1 MDRDDCLEEA
11 CQVAEKLLRD
21 FPDDDPPPQSH
32 LDWLQREIMKVLH
45 AKCAMQRERDQNTL
59 LRRERK

>member
-1 MDRDDCLEEA
+1 MDGDDCLEEA
-11 CQVAEKLLRD
+11 RQVAEKLLRD

-45 AKCAMQRERDQNTL
+45 AKCQMQRERDQNSR
-59 LRRERK
+59 LRSERK